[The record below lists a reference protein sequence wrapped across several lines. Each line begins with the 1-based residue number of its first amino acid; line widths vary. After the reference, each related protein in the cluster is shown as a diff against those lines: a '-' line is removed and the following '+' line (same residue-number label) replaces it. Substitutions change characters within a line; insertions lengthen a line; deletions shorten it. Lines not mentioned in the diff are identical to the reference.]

1 MRLKK
6 KLMKGELRIKKNKVR
21 VNERIY
27 ADQIRLIDENKNQVG
42 VVKVPEGLRLAEEAG
57 LDLVEI
63 SPKAKPPVCKI
74 MDYGKYKYEEKKKAQ
89 QARKKHQVIKVKEL
103 RMRPNIGDHDL
114 ENKLKMGRK
123 FLNQGYKLKLSIIY
137 RGREMSRQD
146 LGDTLLEKVVLNL
159 SEVAEKE
166 KDNPLAGRKK
176 SIILAPK

>member
-123 FLNQGYKLKLSIIY
+123 FLNEGYKLKLSIIY

>member
-1 MRLKK
+1 M
-6 KLMKGELRIKKNKVR
+6 
-21 VNERIY
+21 
-27 ADQIRLIDENKNQVG
+27 
-42 VVKVPEGLRLAEEAG
+42 PEALRLAEDVG

-63 SPKAKPPVCKI
+63 SPNAKPPVCKI

-89 QARKKHQVIKVKEL
+89 QARKNHQVIKIKEL

-114 ENKLKMGRK
+114 DNKLKMGRK
-123 FLNQGYKLKLSIIY
+123 FLSEGCKLKVSIVY

-146 LGDTLLEKVVLNL
+146 LGDALLQKIILNL
-159 SEVAEKE
+159 NEVAEME